1 MRRLVL
7 SSCCAIAEIKLGYM
21 HVCFEY
27 QHNSP
32 YAYVS
37 RRMQWKFWR
46 WEIIAIYSGRNDD
59 PVVGTNLTKLGAI
72 GTLKLLGVTK

>member
-1 MRRLVL
+1 MT
-7 SSCCAIAEIKLGYM
+7 EIELGYM
-21 HVCFEY
+21 HVSFKY
-27 QHNSP
+27 QYHGP

-46 WEIIAIYSGRNDD
+46 WEIIAVYFDRNDD
-59 PVVGTNLTKLGAI
+59 HVVGTNLTKLGAI